1 MEPAMALSIT
11 RVLPLVFL
19 LLIAFHPGAARADG
33 GWYVGGSTGLAAV
46 EFDVAD
52 GEDGVV
58 GFDDDETAWKLYGGY
73 IVDLPLVDLGV
84 EGGYVDFG
92 SPSDGFSGV
101 SASADA
107 SGINLWGVAGVDIGP
122 VGVFGKLGAIAWDLD
137 GRTTGLVDQR
147 FSKSGTDIG
156 YGVGA
161 KFMLFSL
168 EVRAEY
174 ERYDIEDG
182 IDMVSVGVNWV
193 F

>member
-1 MEPAMALSIT
+1 MALSIT
-11 RVLPLVFL
+11 RVLPLVSL

-33 GWYVGGSTGLAAV
+33 GWYVGASTGLAAV

-52 GEDGVV
+52 GEGGVV

-92 SPSDGFSGV
+92 SPSAGFPGFRAEADPTGV
-101 SASADA
+101 
-107 SGINLWGVAGVDIGP
+107 NLWGVAGVDVGPIGF
-122 VGVFGKLGAIAWDLD
+122 FGKLGAIAWDLD
-137 GRTTGLVDQR
+137 GRTTGIVNQSFDD
-147 FSKSGTDIG
+147 SGTDLGLGI
-156 YGVGA
+156 GA
-161 KFMLFSL
+161 KFMLLSL
-168 EVRAEY
+168 EFRAEY
-174 ERYDIEDG
+174 EHYEIEDG